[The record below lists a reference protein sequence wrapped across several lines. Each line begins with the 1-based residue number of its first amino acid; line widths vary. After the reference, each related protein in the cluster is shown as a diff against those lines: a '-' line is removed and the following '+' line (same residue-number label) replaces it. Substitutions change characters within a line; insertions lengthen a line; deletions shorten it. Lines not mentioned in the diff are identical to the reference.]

1 MLEKKN
7 DNNYSSEEIEKK
19 FNSLIERIQKPE
31 NYLPKRV
38 RSYVRSD
45 EWFMNDYA
53 VVLTETSITFK
64 KLDQNQKEEF
74 SIKKENGKISFNNIN
89 LETFMTSKFE
99 LEKIKTY
106 RIR

>member
-1 MLEKKN
+1 MSEN
-7 DNNYSSEEIEKK
+7 NNYSPEEIEKK
-19 FNSLIERIQKPE
+19 FNNLIEKIQKPE

-38 RSYVRSD
+38 RSYIRSD

-53 VVLTETSITFK
+53 VVLTETSITLK

-74 SIKKENGKISFNNIN
+74 SIKKENNQLSFNNID
-89 LETFMTSKFE
+89 LETFMAGKFE
-99 LEKIKTY
+99 PEKIKTY